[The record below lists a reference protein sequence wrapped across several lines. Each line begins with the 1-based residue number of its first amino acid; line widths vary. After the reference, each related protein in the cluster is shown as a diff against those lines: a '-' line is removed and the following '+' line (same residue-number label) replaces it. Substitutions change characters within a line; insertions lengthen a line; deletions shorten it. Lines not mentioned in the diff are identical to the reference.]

1 MQAEAYTGRSG
12 ERGRDFE
19 IQILDQKTV
28 FRGTRALRPGEG
40 LTIVVS
46 FPKGI
51 VHEPTRWERLQ
62 WLLADNRGLVYGL
75 AGIAFLIAFLW
86 WRWVLVG
93 RDPREGPKF
102 PRYEAPPGV
111 GPAGARY
118 IHKMGFDDRCF
129 AAALL
134 GLGERGVLKIR
145 SGSSAYGLERTD
157 KTPAT
162 WLPGE
167 KAVLTPILPG
177 PNTRTTIDKSYAPS
191 VAGARVALSLE
202 LEQHFNGRLF
212 SKNRGSFI
220 AGIVIAGAVALVM
233 DTAGASSAQFFTAL
247 GAMVL
252 ILFLFRQWLPAYSV
266 EGRKL
271 EDAIVGL
278 HQYLSIAEADELARY
293 KAPPQTAEEFA
304 KFLPYAVALDVEK
317 TWADR
322 FAKTIGA
329 AAVAAA
335 ASGYY
340 SSDHGG
346 GLFDRDGI
354 RGLTSSLSGLGDTVS
369 SAATAPGSS
378 SGSSNG
384 GGGGGS
390 SGGGGGGGGGSG
402 W

>member
-1 MQAEAYTGRSG
+1 M
-12 ERGRDFE
+12 
-19 IQILDQKTV
+19 
-28 FRGTRALRPGEG
+28 FRGTRPLRPGEG

-51 VHEPTRWERLQ
+51 VHEPTHWERLK
-62 WLLADNRGLVYGL
+62 WLLADNRGMIYGL
-75 AGIAFLIAFLW
+75 LGIAFLIVFLW

-118 IHKMGFDDRCF
+118 IHRMGFDDRCF

-134 GLGERGVLKIR
+134 GLGQRGVLKIQ
-145 SGSSAYGLERTD
+145 STSSSYGLERSD
-157 KTPAT
+157 KVPDA

-167 KAVLTPILPG
+167 KAVLTPILPA
-177 PNTRTTIDKSYAPS
+177 PNTRTAIGKTYDPS

-202 LEQHFNGRLF
+202 LEEHFSGRLF
-212 SKNRGSFI
+212 SKNLGSLI
-220 AGIVIAGAVALVM
+220 AGIGIAVVVVLIMVQQFASVPQVFVAVGVM
-233 DTAGASSAQFFTAL
+233 A
-247 GAMVL
+247 V
-252 ILFLFRQWLPAYSV
+252 ILFLFKRWLPAYSV

-278 HQYLSIAEADELARY
+278 RQYLSIAEADELARY

-322 FAKTIGA
+322 FAKTIGSAALA
-329 AAVAAA
+329 AAV
-335 ASGYY
+335 SSYY
-340 SSDHGG
+340 LNDRHGLFGSSDV
-346 GLFDRDGI
+346 RN
-354 RGLTSSLSGLGDTVS
+354 LTHSLSDLGETVS